1 MDMQLIFVKVLL
13 TFNNSLTSA
22 TCPQYRFD
30 SKAACGLL
38 TSASQLLSYHHLTY
52 PAMPIEDFLLLE
64 ATVAWPGESDS
75 DREMTSVM

>member
-1 MDMQLIFVKVLL
+1 MQLVFVKVLL

-22 TCPQYRFD
+22 TCPQYQFD

-38 TSASQLLSYHHLTY
+38 TSTSQLLSYHHLTY

-75 DREMTSVM
+75 NGETGEPTSM